1 MSVSTAPTSTD
12 HARGFVRQLGLTIR
26 ASLKILIGGSIAAAF
41 IVPLLWVVL
50 APFHGASTYAIQW
63 PEPWTLDN
71 FKMLFSNETAMRSLV
86 NSLLMSGTIAL
97 ATAVLGALAAYAF
110 SRVRMP
116 GTGTIT
122 YLILLVSSVG
132 TGTAAM
138 VPLFQLM
145 NDFGL
150 IDKQL
155 GVILVLT
162 ATTLPTAIFVLKD
175 FMDGVPKSYEE
186 SARLLGARPGRILKD
201 VVAPIVRPGIAFIA
215 VWTLQQAWS
224 DFLVPYLLLRQTDK
238 QPAAVIMY
246 TFYTEGG
253 QADLGMLTA
262 FALLYS
268 LPVIILYLVV
278 NRRWGFRLGGG
289 LKG

>member
-1 MSVSTAPTSTD
+1 MSVLTASVLAA
-12 HARGFVRQLGLTIR
+12 HRKGIGRHLALTIR
-26 ASLKILIGGSIAAAF
+26 ASLKILIGGIIAAAF
-41 IVPLLWVVL
+41 IIPLLWVLL
-50 APFHGASTYAIQW
+50 APFHVAATYAIQW
-63 PEPWTLDN
+63 PDPWTLEN
-71 FKMLFSNETAMRSLV
+71 FRRLFSNDTAMGSLL

-97 ATAVLGALAAYAF
+97 ATATLGALAAYAF
-110 SRVRMP
+110 SRVQMP

-138 VPLFQLM
+138 VPLFQVMKDL
-145 NDFGL
+145 GL
-150 IDKQL
+150 INQQI
-155 GVILVLT
+155 GVVLVLT

-186 SARLLGARPGRILKD
+186 SARLLGARPGRILWD
-201 VVAPIVRPGIAFIA
+201 VVAPIARPGIAFIA
-215 VWTLQQAWS
+215 VWALQQAWS

-238 QPAAVIMY
+238 LPAAVMMY

-253 QADLGMLTA
+253 QAELGMLTA

-268 LPVIILYLVV
+268 APVVILYLVV
-278 NRRWGFRLGGG
+278 SRRWGFRLGGG

>member
-1 MSVSTAPTSTD
+1 MSVLTAHGSAS
-12 HARGFVRQLGLTIR
+12 HRRGFGHHMALTIR
-26 ASLKILIGGSIAAAF
+26 ASSKILIGGVIAAAF

-50 APFHGASTYAIQW
+50 APFHAAPMYAVQW
-63 PEPWTLDN
+63 PDPWTLEN
-71 FKMLFSNETAMRSLV
+71 FMALFGHETAMRSLL
-86 NSLLMSGTIAL
+86 NSLLMSGAVAL
-97 ATAVLGALAAYAF
+97 ATAALGALAAYAF

-145 NDFGL
+145 KDLGL
-150 IDKQL
+150 INQQI

-175 FMDGVPKSYEE
+175 FMDGVPTSYEE
-186 SARLLGARPGRILKD
+186 SARLLGARPRRILRD
-201 VVAPIVRPGIAFIA
+201 VVAPIARPGIAFIA
-215 VWTLQQAWS
+215 VWALQQAWS
-224 DFLVPYLLLRQTDK
+224 DFLVPYLLLRQTDRM
-238 QPAAVIMY
+238 PAAVMMY

-268 LPVIILYLVV
+268 LPVVILYLVV
-278 NRRWGFRLGGG
+278 SRRWGFRLGGG